1 MAETQTTSP
10 RRWGLW
16 VVGIGC
22 GALACVMLV
31 LLAVLAVG
39 GGLALLGLREWAQNQ
54 NWEQAD
60 EPWTEVAIPMPDDWG
75 QVVFLRQSAHPVMAE
90 YNRKLRLEPTG
101 QTPQVVEMTMNVG
114 GRTFINVYW
123 VAEGV
128 DGHATLQLIDHWGM
142 YVVDLESPPA
152 TAPWVT
158 HWEGEWRLNGAAE
171 ETDALLEALA
181 DHEYLGCLD
190 GKEWPLRFVPVS
202 EAPETEID
210 FVGD

>member
-1 MAETQTTSP
+1 MAGTQTTSS
-10 RRWGLW
+10 RRWW
-16 VVGIGC
+16 PWIVAIGC

-31 LLAVLAVG
+31 LLAVLAIG
-39 GGLALLGLREWAQNQ
+39 GGLAYLGLREWAQNQ

-60 EPWTEVAIPMPDDWG
+60 ETWTEVAIPLPDDGG

-90 YNRKLRLEPTG
+90 YNRKLRLELTG
-101 QTPQVVEMTMNVG
+101 QTPQVVEMPMNVG

-128 DGHATLQLIDHWGM
+128 DGQATLQLIDHWGM
-142 YVVDLESPPA
+142 YVVDLVAPPD
-152 TAPWVT
+152 TALWVT
-158 HWEGEWRLNGAAE
+158 RFDGKWRLNGNAE
-171 ETDALLEALA
+171 GTDALLEALT

-190 GKEWPLRFVPVS
+190 GQEWPLRFVPAS
-202 EAPETEID
+202 EAPESEID